1 MRDPFHTL
9 IQDLEREQGK
19 PIVLSSPRS
28 FEMLFEPDLPVTSAL
43 NDDDSAL
50 VTDVWVSDIADVP
63 EITQQFLLGALLEM
77 NYYASLQHQAA
88 FALDDD
94 MRIVLSRSDDLGYL
108 TAPSY
113 LNQLSVLLEQARR
126 LRRLLLILYPR
137 MTVEASE
144 R

>member
-19 PIVLSSPRS
+19 PIALSSPRS

-137 MTVEASE
+137 MTVGA
-144 R
+144 

>member
-1 MRDPFHTL
+1 LRDRFHTL
-9 IQDLEREQGK
+9 IQDLERENGS
-19 PIVLSSPRS
+19 PIALSSPRS

-50 VTDVWVSDIADVP
+50 VTDVWISDITEVP
-63 EITQQFLLGALLEM
+63 GITQQFLLGALLEM
-77 NYYASLQHQAA
+77 NYYASLENQAT
-88 FALDDD
+88 FALDDK

-113 LNQLSVLLEQARR
+113 LNKLSVLIEQAQR

-137 MTVEASE
+137 MTVEAPE